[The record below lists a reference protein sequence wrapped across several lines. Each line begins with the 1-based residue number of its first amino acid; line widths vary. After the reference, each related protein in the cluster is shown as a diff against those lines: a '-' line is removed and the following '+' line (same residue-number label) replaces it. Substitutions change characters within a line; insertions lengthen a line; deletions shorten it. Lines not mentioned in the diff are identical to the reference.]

1 MNKVPK
7 GSKNFE
13 CATCDYNTSRHSQ
26 YMRHLMTPKHK
37 NRTNIEQKG
46 SESSEAYKCECGKKY
61 KARNSLW
68 YHKQKCKLLILVIEC
83 LIGSSIKPSVAS
95 PPCKCA
101 TGIFAIIAA
110 LTAEKISKRS
120 PKTTTKSGFKS
131 E

>member
-68 YHKQKCKLLILVIEC
+68 YHKQKCKLL
-83 LIGSSIKPSVAS
+83 
-95 PPCKCA
+95 
-101 TGIFAIIAA
+101 
-110 LTAEKISKRS
+110 
-120 PKTTTKSGFKS
+120 KS
-131 E
+131 ECNENTQDHNSQDDFVIDKELIMTIMKQNHELQNQVMELL